1 MDRTACLT
9 CLQQP
14 DDETDQQNICH
25 SDLREIVRKHFWF
38 SDAELAQ
45 AWICEVC
52 WETISVFHQ
61 FYVDVEQL
69 YETKPVPELEAV
81 TVKEEK
87 DIAQVMLVENE
98 IKEEV
103 LSDDMQEE
111 FEDEQLYTVELKEG
125 EEQES
130 ESDSNSDSDDSM
142 SGENEADSESNLGE
156 NHPDNIIRRHVEL
169 TCQECDDAGS
179 FTFKEF
185 TIHAEKIHGNKK
197 PFVMCCGSKYIKRC
211 YLLEHVRYVLNP
223 DAFLCKHCDEAF
235 TSGVALKRHLKIRHG
250 KGQTRR
256 YNNENRLR
264 KDKSAPVKNEEQLKK
279 REEIELKR
287 QQRAADDQIMLGH
300 VKFEC
305 VPCGESFISFT
316 QLHTHSTSKH
326 KIKPVVTCCGNRY
339 NSRCKL
345 WQHVTSVLN
354 PVAYRCELC
363 MRCFNSEY
371 AKDTHRRKMHP
382 TAEELKYHCERC
394 DKSFSREIAYKR
406 HMQDHEDSDHGRI
419 KCEECGKMFKSRTVL
434 YMHVRKK
441 HVAPQ
446 FVCDIC
452 AKAFHQPAE
461 FEKHKLEHED
471 PDKLRMQ
478 CQHCLKWFKNREYWR
493 THIRLHNPTTP
504 VPCEL
509 CDRVCQNKR
518 AWRAH
523 MKNAHGTPD
532 KVCELCGKCFK
543 KKQSLQEHIAAV
555 HTGQKLFSCPFCPRN
570 FNSSSNMHT
579 HKKNMHTEEWQ
590 ASKLGAVA
598 TTSFAGPSE
607 TATKATPYSTCT
619 SATITRSHALCATFV
634 RNHSV

>member
-1 MDRTACLT
+1 MDRIACLT

-14 DDETDQQNICH
+14 EDETEQQTICH

-38 SDAELAQ
+38 SDVELAR

-52 WETISVFHQ
+52 WETISAFHQ

-87 DIAQVMLVENE
+87 DFTQVMLIENE

-103 LSDDMQEE
+103 LSDDMAEEDQEE
-111 FEDEQLYTVELKEG
+111 FEDDEQLYTVELKEG
-125 EEQES
+125 DEQEG
-130 ESDSNSDSDDSM
+130 NSDSDDSM
-142 SGENEADSESNLGE
+142 SAENEADSESLLSE

-179 FTFKEF
+179 MTFKQF
-185 TIHAEKIHGNKK
+185 TIHAEKVHDNKK

-211 YLLEHVRYVLNP
+211 YLLDHVRYVLNP

-235 TSGVALKRHLKIRHG
+235 TNGSALKRHLKVRHG

-256 YNNENRLR
+256 YNSENRLR
-264 KDKSAPVKNEEQLKK
+264 KDKSAPIKNEEQLKK

-287 QQRAADDQIMLGH
+287 QQRAADDKVMLGH

-326 KIKPVVTCCGNRY
+326 KVKPVVTCCGNRY

-354 PVAYRCELC
+354 PVAFRCELC

-382 TAEELKYHCERC
+382 TEEELKYHCDRC
-394 DKSFSREIAYKR
+394 QKPFSREIAYRR

-419 KCEECGKMFKSRTVL
+419 KCEECGKIYKSHAVL
-434 YMHVRKK
+434 YVHIRNN
-441 HVAPQ
+441 HTEPR

-452 AKAFHQPAE
+452 AKPFRIMSE
-461 FEKHKLEHED
+461 FKKHKLSHED
-471 PDKLRMQ
+471 PDKLKMQ
-478 CQHCLKWFKNREYWR
+478 CPHCMKWYKTREYWR
-493 THIRLHNPTTP
+493 AHIRLTHRSKQNQMIK
-504 VPCEL
+504 CEM
-509 CDRVCQNKR
+509 CDKTFSRKDKM
-518 AWRAH
+518 RAH
-523 MKNAHGTPD
+523 MKHVHEEPT
-532 KVCELCGKCFK
+532 KKCEYCEKCFTK
-543 KKQSLQEHIAAV
+543 DISLREHVASQ
-555 HTGQKLFSCPFCPRN
+555 HTGEVLYTCSFCPKT
-570 FNSSSNMHT
+570 FNSNANMFSHRRKM
-579 HKKNMHTEEWQ
+579 HPVEWLAAKERSEAARQRADLADIEASGSMNGIKIKND
-590 ASKLGAVA
+590 
-598 TTSFAGPSE
+598 
-607 TATKATPYSTCT
+607 Y
-619 SATITRSHALCATFV
+619 
-634 RNHSV
+634 

>member
-87 DIAQVMLVENE
+87 DITQVMLVENE

-223 DAFLCKHCDEAF
+223 DAFQCKHCDEAF

-419 KCEECGKMFKSRTVL
+419 KCEECGKIYKSHAVL
-434 YMHVRKK
+434 YVHIRNY
-441 HVAPQ
+441 HTEPR

-452 AKAFHQPAE
+452 AKPFRIMSE
-461 FEKHKLEHED
+461 FKKHKLSHED
-471 PDKLRMQ
+471 PDKLKMQ
-478 CQHCLKWFKNREYWR
+478 CPHCMKWYKTREYWR
-493 THIRLHNPTTP
+493 AHIRLTHRSKQNQMIK
-504 VPCEL
+504 CEK
-509 CDRVCQNKR
+509 CEKTFSRKDKM
-518 AWRAH
+518 RAH
-523 MKNAHGTPD
+523 MKHVHDEPT
-532 KVCELCGKCFK
+532 KKCEYCEKCFVK
-543 KKQSLQEHIAAV
+543 DISLREHVASQ
-555 HTGQKLFSCPFCPRN
+555 HTGEVLYTCTYCPKT
-570 FNSSSNMHT
+570 FNSNANMFSHRR
-579 HKKNMHTEEWQ
+579 KMHPVEWLAAKERSEAARQ
-590 ASKLGAVA
+590 RADLVENVASESANG
-598 TTSFAGPSE
+598 TSMQND
-607 TATKATPYSTCT
+607 Y
-619 SATITRSHALCATFV
+619 
-634 RNHSV
+634 